1 MLFSCGLYLI
11 IQANIGVAP
20 WDVLCFGVAW
30 TIGVKYGTASIGISL
45 TVVLIDVIMKEK
57 IGLGTLID
65 SVVVGKTVDLL
76 MWLDP
81 VPMVYDN
88 LPLSIGMLPIA
99 FLIMGYG
106 QYIYM
111 KVGLCFGPRDA
122 LQVALGRRMPKV
134 PIGVVLTILMLI
146 VLTAGWLLRTCR
158 HRNSYLTGGGR
169 SHAAAGIPYRK
180 VRTEGCRPPEPFWK
194 LESDNHREVISG
206 RCITNA
212 AMLVFFAKSI
222 L

>member
-1 MLFSCGLYLI
+1 MTRRLLFKKSIVAALGLMLFSCGLYLI

-111 KVGLCFGPRDA
+111 KVGFASDREMLSRWHLAEECLKCP
-122 LQVALGRRMPKV
+122 LG
-134 PIGVVLTILMLI
+134 L
-146 VLTAGWLLRTCR
+146 
-158 HRNSYLTGGGR
+158 
-169 SHAAAGIPYRK
+169 
-180 VRTEGCRPPEPFWK
+180 F
-194 LESDNHREVISG
+194 
-206 RCITNA
+206 
-212 AMLVFFAKSI
+212 
-222 L
+222 

>member
-1 MLFSCGLYLI
+1 MTRIELFRRSIVATLGLMLFSCGLYLI

-30 TIGVKYGTASIGISL
+30 TIGVKYGTASIAISL

-65 SVVVGKTVDLL
+65 AVVVGKTVDLL
-76 MWLDP
+76 IWLEP

-88 LPLSIGMLPIA
+88 MLLSIVMLPIA

-134 PIGVVLTILMLI
+134 PIGVVLIIILLI
-146 VLTAGWLLRTCR
+146 VLTIGWLL
-158 HRNSYLTGGGR
+158 GGPV
-169 SHAAAGIPYRK
+169 GIG
-180 VRTEGCRPPEPFWK
+180 T
-194 LESDNHREVISG
+194 VISPVG
-206 RCITNA
+206 VGLMQQLAFNTVKFEPKDVDHQSLFRSWKVI
-212 AMLVFFAKSI
+212 VSGK
-222 L
+222 

>member
-1 MLFSCGLYLI
+1 MTRRLLFKKSIVAALGLMLFSCGLYLI

-146 VLTAGWLLRTCR
+146 VLTAGWLL
-158 HRNSYLTGGGR
+158 GGPV
-169 SHAAAGIPYRK
+169 GIG
-180 VRTEGCRPPEPFWK
+180 T
-194 LESDNHREVISG
+194 VISPVG
-206 RCITNA
+206 VGLMQQLAFLTVKFEPKDVVHQSLFGSWKVITTG
-212 AMLVFFAKSI
+212 K
-222 L
+222 